1 MSKTILGLDLGS
13 NSIGWA
19 LLAADNKNQP
29 TDIIDI
35 GVRIFPKAVEEKT
48 PTPKMQKR
56 RNSRL
61 ARRTIQRRSRR
72 KKKLLH
78 FLTKINLLPLELIG
92 HLQPEVILNTL
103 GDPYQLRAKALDHD
117 LTPHE
122 LGRVLLH
129 FVQRRGFLSNK
140 KTLLGQDM

>member
-56 RNSRL
+56 CNSRL
-61 ARRTIQRRSRR
+61 ARRTIQRRSGA
-72 KKKLLH
+72 KEIAL
-78 FLTKINLLPLELIG
+78 FFNQNQSATTGINRPSS
-92 HLQPEVILNTL
+92 T
-103 GDPYQLRAKALDHD
+103 
-117 LTPHE
+117 
-122 LGRVLLH
+122 
-129 FVQRRGFLSNK
+129 
-140 KTLLGQDM
+140 